1 MAKQPADQKGKL
13 GRRRTTTIVDPD
25 PDVWKAALAELTTEM
40 SRREDWTWTHGGCF
54 AFASAFQAAFGGELF
69 GVCRRQ
75 TWNDGHGEESDYPVD
90 HALVSY
96 NGKLYDFDGV
106 FDPSAIGEDQ
116 VIKAK
121 SDPDVSW
128 FEDDFF
134 DDEGWKRL
142 HEIMARCARG
152 EVDPVV
158 TDAKP
163 GP

>member
-1 MAKQPADQKGKL
+1 MFG
-13 GRRRTTTIVDPD
+13 
-25 PDVWKAALAELTTEM
+25 KAALEELTTEM

-106 FDPSAIGEDQ
+106 FDPSTIREDQ
-116 VIKAK
+116 TIKAK
-121 SDPDVSW
+121 SDPGVSW

-134 DDEGWKRL
+134 DDESWKRL
-142 HEIMARCARG
+142 HDIMVQCARG
-152 EVDPVV
+152 ELDPAVA
-158 TDAKP
+158 DSKP
-163 GP
+163 SA